1 MKKLSSIIFILAV
14 LIGKLSYSQHFE
26 PGLLLGAS
34 NYYGDLAP
42 NPVLS
47 ETHAAFGGFAR
58 LNMSSSFAITF
69 NLISTTISGDDKNF
83 EANKVRNLNFKT
95 SLTEFS
101 GVVEFNFF
109 KFGVDVND
117 KRHTPY
123 VFLGLSFTQFNPTAN
138 YVGQTVQLRNIRTE
152 ETQYSLF
159 AVTIPMGIGYKWQFD
174 KHFAL
179 NWNLGFR
186 RSYSDY
192 LDDVSTVYPDS
203 YENIQSKKGSMVAVA
218 TDPSGLETGLPLSE
232 KGYQRGNADFTDWY
246 IVSTVSISYRFYKRL
261 KCRRFY

>member
-1 MKKLSSIIFILAV
+1 MNKLKLQFIFLFA
-14 LIGKLSYSQHFE
+14 LISKFGLSQHFE
-26 PGLLLGAS
+26 PGFMLGAS

-42 NPVLS
+42 RPVLGES
-47 ETHAAFGGFAR
+47 HFVIGGFAR
-58 LNMSSSFAITF
+58 VNMSSSFAITF
-69 NLISTTISGDDKNF
+69 NLLTTSISGDDKNF
-83 EANKVRNLNFKT
+83 EASKLRNLNFKT

-109 KFGVDVND
+109 KYGVDVND

-138 YVGQTVQLRNIRTE
+138 YVGQTIQLRNIRTE

-174 KHFAL
+174 KHFAF
-179 NWNLGFR
+179 NWNIGFR

-203 YENIQSKKGSMVAVA
+203 YENVQSKKGSMVAIA

-246 IVSTVSISYRFYKRL
+246 IISTFSISYRFYKRL